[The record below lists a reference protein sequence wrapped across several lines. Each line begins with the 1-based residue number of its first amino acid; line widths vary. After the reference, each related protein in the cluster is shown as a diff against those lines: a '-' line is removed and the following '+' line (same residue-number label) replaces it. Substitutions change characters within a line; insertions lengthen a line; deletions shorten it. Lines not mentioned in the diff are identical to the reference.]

1 MQSTT
6 VESCTLNMCPNPCKA
21 NVTNFCHFLRYR
33 SSSRAFARTD
43 GRHNPGQDS
52 LRGIYTTISDPE
64 RIVYVPVGL
73 GGRDGWPDD
82 SGASPGRLGG
92 GAVGLTPDHDWAS
105 PGGLGGGA
113 VGLTPDHD
121 GACPAGPGGPDG
133 PGGPGGPDGPGG
145 GAAGL
150 TPDDCGVIPDGLGG
164 AVVGLTPHSSAMMKA
179 ASALALW
186 KTVPTEA
193 LKWQIPLL

>member
-1 MQSTT
+1 M
-6 VESCTLNMCPNPCKA
+6 
-21 NVTNFCHFLRYR
+21 
-33 SSSRAFARTD
+33 
-43 GRHNPGQDS
+43 
-52 LRGIYTTISDPE
+52 
-64 RIVYVPVGL
+64 PVGL

-82 SGASPGRLGG
+82 SGASPGR
-92 GAVGLTPDHDWAS
+92 
-105 PGGLGGGA
+105 LGGGA